1 MKLKMIKP
9 GPIAGKMKTPGDV
22 IEVDDGLGRDLISFG
37 YAREYK
43 ERPRTAEKKA
53 PGRKTASKRAPRT
66 AEKVVPERETAERFK
81 SEFGSEE

>member
-43 ERPRTAEKKA
+43 ERPRTAEKKT
-53 PGRKTASKRAPRT
+53 PGRKTASKLAPRT
-66 AEKVVPERETAERFK
+66 AEKVVPGMETAGDLEI
-81 SEFGSEE
+81 EDESEE

>member
-22 IEVDDGLGRDLISFG
+22 IEVDESLGRDLISFG

-43 ERPRTAEKKA
+43 ERPRTAEKKT

-66 AEKVVPERETAERFK
+66 AEKVVPEMETAERFG
-81 SEFGSEE
+81 ETNEDEE

>member
-66 AEKVVPERETAERFK
+66 AEKVMPGMETAGKNDFRAEN
-81 SEFGSEE
+81 EE